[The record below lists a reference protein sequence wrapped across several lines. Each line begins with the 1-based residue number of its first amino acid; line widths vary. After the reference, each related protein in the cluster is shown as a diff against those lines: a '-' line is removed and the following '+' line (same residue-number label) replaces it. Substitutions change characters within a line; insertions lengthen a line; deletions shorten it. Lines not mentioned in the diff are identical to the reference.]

1 MRNAFVIIGDRLVT
15 VTPQTTADL
24 GRIADCTRIA
34 EQFYRAAECQQH
46 TRPAFVAVSGEEV
59 VISGASPMGSTMMVC
74 APTCSTAVV
83 AKHVAACLA
92 AGNTVELA
100 LFEPPCA
107 LLMVLLMILED
118 VLPASRFRVASER
131 TGWQITG
138 TNPTVIVLTETDAF
152 LNDEPRVRFR
162 DPASSSTTNGLVD
175 FYTRSSTV
183 RVPAGRD
190 SR

>member
-1 MRNAFVIIGDRLVT
+1 MRNSFVVIGDRLVT
-15 VTPQTTADL
+15 VSPQTTTDL
-24 GRIADCTRIA
+24 GRIADCARIA
-34 EQFYRAAECQQH
+34 EQFYRAAECQQN
-46 TRPAFVAVSGEEV
+46 TRPAFVTRAAGEV
-59 VISGASPMGSTMMVC
+59 TISGASPLGSTMIVC
-74 APTCSTAVV
+74 APTCSTAAV

-107 LLMVLLMILED
+107 LLLVLLLILED
-118 VLPASRFRVASER
+118 VLPESRFRVVSER
-131 TGWQITG
+131 TGWQITSA
-138 TNPTVIVLTETDAF
+138 NPTVVVLTETDAF

-162 DPASSSTTNGLVD
+162 DPASSSPTNELVN

>member
-1 MRNAFVIIGDRLVT
+1 MRNSFVVIADRLVT
-15 VTPQTTADL
+15 VSPQTTTDL
-24 GRIADCTRIA
+24 DRIADCTRIA

-46 TRPAFVAVSGEEV
+46 TRPAFFTRSGAEV
-59 VISGASPMGSTMMVC
+59 VIRGMSPLGSTMIVC

-107 LLMVLLMILED
+107 LLLVLLMILED
-118 VLPASRFRVASER
+118 VLPETRFRVVSER
-131 TGWQITG
+131 TGWQISAA
-138 TNPTVIVLTETDAF
+138 NPTVVVLTETDAF

-162 DPASSSTTNGLVD
+162 GPTCNSTTADLVD
-175 FYTRSSTV
+175 FYSHS
-183 RVPAGRD
+183 G
-190 SR
+190 

>member
-1 MRNAFVIIGDRLVT
+1 MRNSFVVIADRLVT
-15 VTPQTTADL
+15 VSPQTTTDL
-24 GRIADCTRIA
+24 DRIADCTRIA

-46 TRPAFVAVSGEEV
+46 TRPALVTVPGAEV
-59 VISGASPMGSTMMVC
+59 VISGVSLLGSTMIVC

-83 AKHVAACLA
+83 ARHVAACLA

-107 LLMVLLMILED
+107 LLLVLLMILED
-118 VLPASRFRVASER
+118 VLPESRFRVVSER

-138 TNPTVIVLTETDAF
+138 ANPTVIVLTETDAF
-152 LNDEPRVRFR
+152 LNEEPRIRFR
-162 DPASSSTTNGLVD
+162 DAAGGSTTNELVD
-175 FYTRSSTV
+175 FYSRSSSV
-183 RVPAGRD
+183 RVQAGRD

>member
-1 MRNAFVIIGDRLVT
+1 MT
-15 VTPQTTADL
+15 VSPQTTTDL
-24 GRIADCTRIA
+24 GRIADCTGIA
-34 EQFYRAAECQQH
+34 EQFYRAAECQQN
-46 TRPAFVAVSGEEV
+46 TRPAFVTMAAGEV
-59 VISGASPMGSTMMVC
+59 TISGASPLGSTMIVC

-83 AKHVAACLA
+83 AKHVAACLT

-100 LFEPPCA
+100 LFESPCA
-107 LLMVLLMILED
+107 LLLVLLLILED
-118 VLPASRFRVASER
+118 VLPESRFRVVSER

-162 DPASSSTTNGLVD
+162 DPTSSSTTNELVD
-175 FYTRSSTV
+175 FYTQSSTV